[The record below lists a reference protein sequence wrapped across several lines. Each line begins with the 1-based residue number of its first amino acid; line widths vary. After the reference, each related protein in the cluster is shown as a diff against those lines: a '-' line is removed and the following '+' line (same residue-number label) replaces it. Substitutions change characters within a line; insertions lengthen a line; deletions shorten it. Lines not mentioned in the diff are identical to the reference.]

1 MLIIKELVKQ
11 IDEELK
17 DARKYAEKAIKH
29 KDEHKSLADIYY
41 MLSMEEMK
49 HVGILHGEVVKIIR
63 EYQEKSG
70 ETPAVMKAIWD
81 WKHEEHIEEAHEIEM
96 MQSAYKEE

>member
-17 DARKYAEKAIKH
+17 DSRKYAEKALKNKH
-29 KDEHKSLADIYY
+29 EHKELADVYY
-41 MLSMEEMK
+41 MLSNEEMK

-63 EYQEKSG
+63 EYQEKNG
-70 ETPAVMKAIWD
+70 DPPAAMKAIWD
-81 WKHEEHIEEAHEIEM
+81 WKHEEHIEEAHEIEI
-96 MQSAYKEE
+96 MQKSFAEK